1 MKSGEVKPVM
11 RDIPVLLGMRNT
23 LANIDKKVGGPTLIL
38 ESVRVRQAKETGQDI
53 IEAMIE
59 DTEELMLILKSI
71 KNTKESRKGINN
83 EHQLA

>member
-1 MKSGEVKPVM
+1 
-11 RDIPVLLGMRNT
+11 MRNT
-23 LANIDKKVGGPTLIL
+23 LDNIDKKVGGPTLIL